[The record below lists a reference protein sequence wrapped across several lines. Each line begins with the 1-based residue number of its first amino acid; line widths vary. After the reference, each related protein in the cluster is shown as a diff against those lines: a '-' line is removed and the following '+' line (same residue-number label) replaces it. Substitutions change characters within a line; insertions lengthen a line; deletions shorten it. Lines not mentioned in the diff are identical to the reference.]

1 MTKLSFVRQVTVA
14 TLSVLLCSNLWAAS
28 SDTLAPRQRAIVAIA
43 AHTANGDLTALERN
57 LVEGLQA
64 GLTVNEI
71 KEVLIQLYAYT
82 GFPRSLNAI
91 HTFMRVMDERT
102 KAGINDP
109 DGKEPSP
116 IPVNLNKDEYGA
128 KVRAKLGGRT
138 EIPPPSGYQLFA
150 PGIDTFLKEHLFC
163 DIFIRDNLDAQSREL
178 ATIGALGSM
187 TGTAGQMNFHFNA
200 AMNTGSTA
208 EQMRDFV
215 KVIEMEVGADYAKT
229 AQGVLNKVLTKR
241 SANAK

>member
-138 EIPPPSGYQLFA
+138 EIPPPSGYLRSSPAGSEIQVDYSDACSAELHLLVMIRSHQ
-150 PGIDTFLKEHLFC
+150 GIGAE
-163 DIFIRDNLDAQSREL
+163 EL
-178 ATIGALGSM
+178 AYQLPQGSC
-187 TGTAGQMNFHFNA
+187 TCAVQEAYF
-200 AMNTGSTA
+200 
-208 EQMRDFV
+208 FV
-215 KVIEMEVGADYAKT
+215 IQHSGFVQESGDP
-229 AQGVLNKVLTKR
+229 L
-241 SANAK
+241 

>member
-1 MTKLSFVRQVTVA
+1 M
-14 TLSVLLCSNLWAAS
+14 
-28 SDTLAPRQRAIVAIA
+28 
-43 AHTANGDLTALERN
+43 
-57 LVEGLQA
+57 EGLQA

-178 ATIGALGSM
+178 ATIGALGGM
-187 TGTAGQMNFHFNA
+187 TGTAGRMNFHFNA
-200 AMNTGSTA
+200 AMNTGTTA

>member
-1 MTKLSFVRQVTVA
+1 MTNLSFVRQVTA
-14 TLSVLLCSNLWAAS
+14 AALSVLLCSNLWAAS

-43 AHTANGDLTALERN
+43 AHTANGDLNALERN

-91 HTFMRVMDERT
+91 HTFMRVMDERA
-102 KAGINDP
+102 KAGIKDP
-109 DGKEPSP
+109 VGKEPSP
-116 IPVNLNKDEYGA
+116 APANLNKDEYGA

-178 ATIGALGSM
+178 TTIGALG
-187 TGTAGQMNFHFNA
+187 A
-200 AMNTGSTA
+200 
-208 EQMRDFV
+208 
-215 KVIEMEVGADYAKT
+215 
-229 AQGVLNKVLTKR
+229 
-241 SANAK
+241 

>member
-64 GLTVNEI
+64 GLTVNGI

-91 HTFMRVMDERT
+91 HTFM
-102 KAGINDP
+102 
-109 DGKEPSP
+109 
-116 IPVNLNKDEYGA
+116 
-128 KVRAKLGGRT
+128 
-138 EIPPPSGYQLFA
+138 
-150 PGIDTFLKEHLFC
+150 
-163 DIFIRDNLDAQSREL
+163 
-178 ATIGALGSM
+178 
-187 TGTAGQMNFHFNA
+187 
-200 AMNTGSTA
+200 
-208 EQMRDFV
+208 
-215 KVIEMEVGADYAKT
+215 
-229 AQGVLNKVLTKR
+229 
-241 SANAK
+241 

>member
-14 TLSVLLCSNLWAAS
+14 ALSVLLCSNLWAAS

-91 HTFMRVMDERT
+91 HTFMRVMDEAQKPVSRIPTAKNPLPFPPIST
-102 KAGINDP
+102 KTNMGQKFVPSSAVVLRFRLRRAIN
-109 DGKEPSP
+109 
-116 IPVNLNKDEYGA
+116 
-128 KVRAKLGGRT
+128 
-138 EIPPPSGYQLFA
+138 
-150 PGIDTFLKEHLFC
+150 FLH
-163 DIFIRDNLDAQSREL
+163 REL
-178 ATIGALGSM
+178 TRFSKSISFATSSFVTTSTHKAVSLQPSEPW
-187 TGTAGQMNFHFNA
+187 A
-200 AMNTGSTA
+200 A
-208 EQMRDFV
+208 
-215 KVIEMEVGADYAKT
+215 
-229 AQGVLNKVLTKR
+229 
-241 SANAK
+241 